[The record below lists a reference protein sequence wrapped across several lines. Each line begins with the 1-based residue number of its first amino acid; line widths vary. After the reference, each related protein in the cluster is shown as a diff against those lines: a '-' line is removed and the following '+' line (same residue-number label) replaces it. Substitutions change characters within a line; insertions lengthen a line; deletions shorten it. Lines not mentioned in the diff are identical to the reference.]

1 MAKKT
6 TLVLRYWH
14 AIVYIRWHRV
24 IILFIS
30 LTLSQL
36 LLNEYDFK
44 GHRRMQILRLEIQT
58 Y

>member
-30 LTLSQL
+30 LSQL
-36 LLNEYDFK
+36 LYNEYDFK
-44 GHRRMQILRLEIQT
+44 GHHQMQILKLEIQT